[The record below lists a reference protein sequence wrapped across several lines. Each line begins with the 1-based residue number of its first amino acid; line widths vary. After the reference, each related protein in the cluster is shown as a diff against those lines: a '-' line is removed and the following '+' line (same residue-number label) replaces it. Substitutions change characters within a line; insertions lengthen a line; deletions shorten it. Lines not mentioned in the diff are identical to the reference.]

1 MIRIML
7 VDDHALFRKGLCSLI
22 ETMPSMKV
30 VGEAAS
36 VSETAS
42 VFGDARPDIVLMDMK
57 LPDGDG
63 LEAMRTIFTVDPSAK
78 IVMLSAF
85 DFSDQVALCMK
96 AGARGY
102 LSKDLDP
109 QELFRAIE
117 TVAAGGVAYGAAQLS
132 AIFAE
137 QPTTIQSRDDLLTS
151 RELEVAELAA
161 RGRTNREIAD
171 TLCVSPLTVKAHLAN
186 IFSKLGIHGRVELA
200 AWFLSDRE
208 ARRVSQS

>member
-63 LEAMRTIFTVDPSAK
+63 LAAMRMIFTVDPSAI

-85 DFSDQVALCMK
+85 DFSDQVALCIK

-171 TLCVSPLTVKAHLAN
+171 ALCVSPLTVKAHLAN